1 MLFDIELMNP
11 GAKPESSVF
20 ELSIQQ
26 EGKGMIVFR
35 LDRAEFDQLVSET
48 DKVWSDSIIG
58 SK

>member
-26 EGKGMIVFR
+26 EEKGMIVFR

-48 DKVWSDSIIG
+48 DKVG